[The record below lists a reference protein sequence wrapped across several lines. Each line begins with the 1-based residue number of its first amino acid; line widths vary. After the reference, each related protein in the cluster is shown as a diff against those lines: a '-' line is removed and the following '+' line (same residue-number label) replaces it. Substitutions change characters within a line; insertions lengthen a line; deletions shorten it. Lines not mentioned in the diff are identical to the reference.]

1 MIAIGD
7 AIDADTLRI
16 RHEYLSM
23 PGLVLTVAQTARL
36 HALTPAHAK
45 TLLEALEAEG
55 FLVSTANDSYRRSTP
70 PTNG

>member
-7 AIDADTLRI
+7 AIDADVLRI

-45 TLLEALEAEG
+45 ALLETLQAEG
-55 FLVSTANDSYRRSTP
+55 FLVSGADGAYRHSPP